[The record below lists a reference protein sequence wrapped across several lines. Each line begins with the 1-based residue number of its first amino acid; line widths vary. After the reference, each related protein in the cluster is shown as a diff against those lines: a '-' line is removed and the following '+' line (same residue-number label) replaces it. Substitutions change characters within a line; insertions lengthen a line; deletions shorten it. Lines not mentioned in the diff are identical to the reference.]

1 MLSTMPLGFTPTMLT
16 KTEVL
21 ALLQGCDDDNLFKQA
36 HADTLAQF
44 SGQVFMRGIIE
55 FSNQCR
61 NDCHYCGLRTS
72 NREVNRYRL
81 THQQILTAAQSAKQL
96 GMGTIV
102 LQSGDDFRFR
112 MNDIAELISSIKQE
126 YQLAVTLSLGDR
138 SEQELGYWHEAG
150 ADRYLL
156 KMETFNPALFHQC
169 RPKKDFQQR
178 LDKIRTLQALGY
190 QTGSGIIVNLPG
202 MTLDMLAD
210 DILIL
215 TQLQLDMLACGP
227 FVAHPQTPFAA
238 AANGDILLS
247 HRVCAILRLLN
258 PGANIPATSALDA
271 LQKGAREQALLR
283 GANVVMPSFTPE
295 QIFADYNIYPG
306 KNTSTAHLTDRV
318 NGIKSAIA
326 AIGLTATSARGDAC
340 RNTLCQL

>member
-1 MLSTMPLGFTPTMLT
+1 MPLGSTQLMFT
-16 KTEVL
+16 KTEIL
-21 ALLQGCDDDNLFKQA
+21 TLLQGCDDDNLFKQA
-36 HADTLAQF
+36 HAATLEQF

-81 THQQILTAAQSAKQL
+81 NHQQILSAAESAQQQ

-112 MNDIAELISSIKQE
+112 VQDIEQLIIEIKQ
-126 YQLAVTLSLGDR
+126 QFNLAITLSLGDR
-138 SEQELGYWHEAG
+138 SLAELNCWRAAG

-156 KMETFNPALFHQC
+156 KMETFNQALFHQC
-169 RPKKDFQQR
+169 RPKKQFDQR
-178 LDKIRTLQALGY
+178 LAKIKQLQDLGY

-202 MTLDMLAD
+202 MSLDMLAD
-210 DILIL
+210 DIISLS
-215 TQLQLDMLACGP
+215 QLQLDMLACGP
-227 FVAHPQTPFAA
+227 FVAHPQTPYADEP
-238 AANGDILLS
+238 NGNVLLS
-247 HRVCAILRLLN
+247 HRVSAILRLLN

-271 LQKGAREQALLR
+271 LQQGAREQALLR

-306 KNTSTAHLTDRV
+306 KNTSTAKLADRV
-318 NGIKSAIA
+318 STIKSAIS
-326 AIGLTATSARGDAC
+326 AIGLSPSSTRGDAC
-340 RNTLCQL
+340 RKNYVNNDR